1 MATQQVSSAGHA
13 DEYARQQQVVARGGP
28 VQQHGIGTLVD
39 EKTAGG
45 DAEESK
51 PCAADGP
58 AMAAETEL
66 VMPGERHAQRHQPA
80 DHVGLQRCPAA
91 QGNQGSG
98 HAPVHGGRGATDHDE
113 PTNAATLPM
122 AAGRDGVGAARSK
135 HEAPQH
141 SSWRR
146 ISLCVDD
153 YGLHAGINQ
162 AVLALVHQGR
172 VQAVSAMVG
181 GPAWT
186 SGAPALRA
194 LDPRQLEV
202 GLHLD
207 LTECPLQPALRRP
220 LGPLIAMA
228 YLRRL
233 DSRALRIE
241 ICAQFDAFEQ
251 AMGRAPAYVDG
262 HQHVHQL
269 PMVRTL
275 LLQELARRY
284 PAGGLWLRATHSPQ
298 CAAHADVR
306 TRFKS
311 HVIASLGA
319 TALSALARRQ
329 GLRQNARLLGV
340 YDFAGGAQR
349 YRARVQRWLHAARD
363 GDLLMCHAGLP
374 TSAPDGLTAARQ
386 DEFAV
391 LSAPEFEDAL
401 AAARVRLQPMGQI
414 LVELLPNL

>member
-13 DEYARQQQVVARGGP
+13 DEYAGQQQVVARGGP
-28 VQQHGIGTLVD
+28 VQQQGVGTLVD

-51 PCAADGP
+51 PCATDGP
-58 AMAAETEL
+58 AMAAKTEL
-66 VMPGERHAQRHQPA
+66 VVAGERHAQGHEPA
-80 DHVGLQRCPAA
+80 DHVGLQRRPAA
-91 QGNQGSG
+91 QGDQGSG
-98 HAPVHGGRGATDHDE
+98 HAPVHCGCGATDHDE
-113 PTNAATLPM
+113 PTDAATLPM

-172 VQAVSAMVG
+172 AQAVSAMVG
-181 GPAWT
+181 GPAWAA
-186 SGAPALRA
+186 GAPALRA
-194 LDPRQLEV
+194 LDPRQVEV

-207 LTECPLQPALRRP
+207 LTECPLQPAMRRP
-220 LGPLIAMA
+220 LARLIALA

-233 DSRALRIE
+233 DAAALRAE
-241 ICAQFDAFEQ
+241 ICAQLDAFEQ

-298 CAAHADVR
+298 GAAHADSL

-311 HVIASLGA
+311 HAIAFLGA
-319 TALSALARRQ
+319 NALSGLTRRQ

-340 YDFAGGAQR
+340 YDFTGGSQR

-374 TSAPDGLTAARQ
+374 GTAPDVLAGARQ

-391 LSAPEFEDAL
+391 LSAPGFEDAL
-401 AAARVRLQPMGQI
+401 RAARVRLQPMGQI
-414 LVELLPNL
+414 LLESLPNL